1 MRPIRRVATIG
12 IAISALSIS
21 TPAIPAMAGAGGTT
35 GDGDQRVIEK
45 TIKEKSER
53 PGKTTTKEPP
63 SKEELEALKKRRE
76 AELKRLKKLFDDCM
90 AAADTKAER
99 AICLDEYAAA
109 ETIARL
115 DPRDI
120 ARKVVARLQLPAST
134 PILGPAPELNVY
146 SPGDLVVNYPYWL
159 SVPGDPSLSTTAT
172 SDGLTLTLKATRTRV
187 VFDMGNGDTV
197 TCTTTLPWPGKD
209 HELDKHGRPVES
221 PVCGYRFPDRGT
233 HTITATVT
241 WDVTWSGGGLS
252 GVIQVNH
259 TDSIEL
265 DVIELHAVIR

>member
-1 MRPIRRVATIG
+1 MMPTRTAPALGLVAVLVAGVT
-12 IAISALSIS
+12 LSS
-21 TPAIPAMAGAGGTT
+21 PLAFGVAGGSQG
-35 GDGDQRVIEK
+35 GDPTKRPPSVEK
-45 TIKEKSER
+45 TVKERSER

-90 AAADTKAER
+90 AAADTKAEH

-233 HTITATVT
+233 HTIT